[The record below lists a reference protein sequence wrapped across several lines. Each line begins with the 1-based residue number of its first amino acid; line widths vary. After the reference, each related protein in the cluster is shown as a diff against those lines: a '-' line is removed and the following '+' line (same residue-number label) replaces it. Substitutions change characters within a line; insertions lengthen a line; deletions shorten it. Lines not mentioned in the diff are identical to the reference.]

1 MLRVLPEEAA
11 GELLAGLAGFWA
23 CGFHAHRWEA
33 AFRACYADPLLAEL
47 AGTDAAPPSFVSS
60 LSSDHEGLLSEAASA
75 ECARSVEALRAE
87 AGGRRIVLRV
97 DRVELSKNI
106 VRGML
111 AFEELLLAYPQ
122 WRDEVVHIALVY
134 PSRQGLADYLAYGAE
149 VTHTAERI
157 NHAFGTATWTPIV
170 LHVEDDRPRSL
181 ASLTIF
187 DVLLVNP
194 VRDGLNLV
202 AKEGSLLNGGE
213 GVLVLSHEA
222 GAWEELSEAALGR
235 QPLRRGG
242 DGRHPSPGPFHGPG
256 GAPDP
261 GRTPALPGAGAYRGG
276 LAGRSA
282 RRGGP
287 AAQPL
292 TAASASCSSS
302 ATAPAGPSTT
312 RSDPAAT
319 RSSLSASTTATRA
332 TATPRAASSAT
343 ASKAGRSPRSSPNTA
358 TARIPSTSD
367 RTTVPLS
374 TSSGGLSSS
383 DIRPG

>member
-1 MLRVLPEEAA
+1 MWRPLP
-11 GELLAGLAGFWA
+11 
-23 CGFHAHRWEA
+23 
-33 AFRACYADPLLAEL
+33 
-47 AGTDAAPPSFVSS
+47 SS
-60 LSSDHEGLLSEAASA
+60 RRSPRITTGLLSEAASA

-87 AGGRRIVLRV
+87 TGGRRIVLRV

-122 WRDEVVHIALVY
+122 WRDEVVHVALVY

-157 NHAFGTATWTPIV
+157 NHAWGTATWTPVV
-170 LHVEDDRPRSL
+170 LHMEDDRPRSL

-222 GAWEELSEAALGR
+222 GAWEELSEAALGVNPFDVAGTADALHR
-235 QPLRRGG
+235 ALSMDPVERRSRAERLR
-242 DGRHPSPGPFHGPG
+242 SQVL
-256 GAPDP
+256 
-261 GRTPALPGAGAYRGG
+261 GRTAADWLEDQLAARGAA
-276 LAGRSA
+276 S
-282 RRGGP
+282 
-287 AAQPL
+287 QSL
-292 TAASASCSSS
+292 TAAARASCSNS

-312 RSDPAAT
+312 RSDCAAT
-319 RSSLSASTTATRA
+319 LVIAFRVDHGD
-332 TATPRAASSAT
+332 PRHRPPPVRPALPRLRMPEDRR
-343 ASKAGRSPRSSPNTA
+343 GRR
-358 TARIPSTSD
+358 RIPPPPACPPPA
-367 RTTVPLS
+367 R
-374 TSSGGLSSS
+374 G
-383 DIRPG
+383 RPCPCPRRAEA